1 MDFAPLVTYHGALVR
16 RMTLILALSLAAPAA
31 ACDLARAVQR
41 YWADLKVGDMVETE
55 TRVTGE
61 GHRSVVTLTAEVV
74 TEKETL
80 VLRVTE
86 RTEGE
91 ADSGPGGGPK
101 QKVSLSSGSTFVL
114 APPAKMIETRWTF
127 DGDKPT
133 APRTEAIELTAAAN
147 RLPGLPA
154 YCVEGAG
161 AAESVETPAG
171 TFNARAYTVQES
183 KLWLAAEVPFGGLV
197 KTVATG
203 GGEKLESVVTKVRKG
218 NR

>member
-1 MDFAPLVTYHGALVR
+1 MHRLTPIFV
-16 RMTLILALSLAAPAA
+16 LALAAPAA
-31 ACDLARAVQR
+31 ACDLAQAVQK

-55 TRVTGE
+55 TRVSGE
-61 GHRSVVTLTAEVV
+61 GHRSLVTTTAEVV
-74 TEKETL
+74 TEKDTL

-101 QKVSLSSGSTFVL
+101 QKIALSSGSTFVL
-114 APPAKMIETRWTF
+114 TPAQAGPAKLIETRWTF

-133 APRTEAIELTAAAN
+133 APRTETVELTAGAN
-147 RLPGLPA
+147 RLPGLPS

-161 AAESVETPAG
+161 KPEAVQTAAG
-171 TFNARAYTVQES
+171 TYSAKAYTVQES
-183 KLWLAAEVPFGGLV
+183 RLWLAPEVPFGGLV
-197 KTVATG
+197 KVVSTG
-203 GGEKLESVVTKVRKG
+203 GGEKLESVVTKARRG